1 MNLIKTTQELAS
13 YCEYAAG
20 FDYITVDT
28 EFLREK
34 TYFSKLCL
42 VQIAVQSDSSKA
54 AVVIDPLSSDI
65 DLTLLKDLFENKDI
79 VKVFHAARQDLEI
92 FFQLFGSLPK
102 PIFDTQIAA
111 MVCGFGDS
119 ISYEHLVAQFS
130 NKKIDKSSRFTD
142 WSVRPLSKKQI
153 EYAIS
158 DVTHL
163 RIVYDHLKYKLIETG
178 REHWI
183 TEEMEILTHPDTY
196 MLAPSKAYKRIKIKT
211 SSKRFMAILKEVAG
225 WREIMAQKQDVP
237 RGRIMKDE
245 TLIEIAHHTP
255 KTSEQLSKIRGLG
268 KHLTAG
274 KASQML
280 LEAIYAGK
288 TMPDSMCPSIPAK
301 TELPKGIGPIVD
313 LLKVLLKLK
322 SEEFKVAGKLLAN
335 SNEINQIAA
344 FGEHADVRALKG
356 WRRDIFGDDALSL
369 KTGKSYLTVKKNK
382 LHLVTRINDSKK

>member
-1 MNLIKTTQELAS
+1 MNIITENHKLQNFCTNLGES
-13 YCEYAAG
+13 
-20 FDYITVDT
+20 DYITVDT
-28 EFLREK
+28 EFLRDK
-34 TYFSKLCL
+34 TYWPKLCVL
-42 VQIAVQSDSSKA
+42 QIGGADNA
-54 AVVIDPLSSDI
+54 AAIDMLTPNL
-65 DLTLLKDLFENKDI
+65 DLTPITKLFDDKS
-79 VKVFHAARQDLEI
+79 VTKVFHAARQDLEI
-92 FFQLFGSLPK
+92 FFNLIGRLPE

-183 TEEMEILTHPDTY
+183 TEEMEILTDPETY

-237 RGRIMKDE
+237 RGRIIKDE

-268 KHLTAG
+268 KHLAAG

-288 TMPDSMCPSIPAK
+288 TMPDLMCPSIPAK

-344 FGEHADVRALKG
+344 FGEHADVRALNG
-356 WRRDIFGDDALSL
+356 WRREIFGDDALSL
-369 KTGKSYLTVKKNK
+369 KTGKSYLTVEKNK
-382 LHLVTRINDSKK
+382 LRLVTRSNNSKK